1 MFKRFSCFNFFLNS
15 KMSFFLDVLNNQ
27 LGVACTTLLFQNTRE
42 RIRCLQEIW
51 ESWPKFPFSFL
62 STPSLNWFTSRNTCI
77 IFFFIEINSFPRSL
91 WELPGAFFNQFLRNL
106 LWKIEWH
113 RFLPTSH
120 YFPIWITSDTR
131 FPLQPPFHS
140 KGSLQVS
147 DNST

>member
-77 IFFFIEINSFPRSL
+77 IFFSSKLILSL
-91 WELPGAFFNQFLRNL
+91 DLCENYLTLFFNQFLRNL

-120 YFPIWITSDTR
+120 YFPIWLTSDTR